1 MTPQCVCVVIHWSTD
16 MLFMIY
22 VQTHLLTRW
31 NLPTICGGCPFVH
44 SPSSSNHYS
53 SLFCLLFYIPSAV
66 IRPMWHFIDRL
77 WLSLLWSVSINILI
91 GCTSLTKHWRCYL
104 TQPNITHLPHPR
116 GRGGPR
122 HHGALQPADPRSSGL
137 VQVVRPRLP

>member
-91 GCTSLTKHWRCYL
+91 GCVETLYFAYKFLLVRMA
-104 TQPNITHLPHPR
+104 NNNKNF
-116 GRGGPR
+116 
-122 HHGALQPADPRSSGL
+122 HGSYIVDNFPFQSSSGA
-137 VQVVRPRLP
+137 QF